1 MFVGAYTGQDNVVL
15 LPALEC
21 VDTGYLDFLWS
32 ENVCVNTNH
41 WSLIHEILMLQSQE
55 CKYH

>member
-32 ENVCVNTNH
+32 ENVRVNTYH
-41 WSLIHEILMLQSQE
+41 WSLIHEILML
-55 CKYH
+55 